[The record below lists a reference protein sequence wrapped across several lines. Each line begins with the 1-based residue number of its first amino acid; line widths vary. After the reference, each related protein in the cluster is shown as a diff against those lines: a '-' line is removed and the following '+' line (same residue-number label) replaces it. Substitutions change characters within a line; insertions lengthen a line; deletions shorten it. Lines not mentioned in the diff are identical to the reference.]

1 MKTKTLAF
9 IGGGNM
15 ASAMINGLIKDG
27 TDPDHILVA
36 EPDEARREQLAARFS
51 IRTLDDNPEVAR
63 QADALI
69 LAVKPQALK
78 AVATQLSPALS
89 ENHPLCLSI
98 AAGIRHASLQAWLG
112 EGVPVIRVM
121 PNTPAMLGAG
131 ASGLYAPPDID
142 ENQRE
147 LAEHIMR
154 ATGIAVWLDD
164 ESQMDALT
172 AVSGSGPAYFFLFM
186 EAMENSARKLGLAE
200 KTAHLLVLQTALGA
214 ARMAMESASGLGDL
228 RSSVTSPGGTTEK
241 ALEIFNKGGLSQL
254 VDQALAAARNRSIE
268 LSESLGGDE

>member
-15 ASAMINGLIKDG
+15 ASALIKGLIDDG
-27 TDPDHILVA
+27 IPPQNILVA
-36 EPDEARREQLAARFS
+36 EPDDQRREQLAASFGV
-51 IRTLDDNPEVAR
+51 RTVDDNSLAANE
-63 QADALI
+63 ADILI
-69 LAVKPQALK
+69 LAVKPQVLK
-78 AVATQLSPALS
+78 AVATALAPALKRKK
-89 ENHPLCLSI
+89 PLCLSI

-112 EGVPVIRVM
+112 EDIPLVRVM

-131 ASGLYAPPDID
+131 ASGLYAPASIGDD
-142 ENQRE
+142 QRSE
-147 LAEHIMR
+147 AEHIMR

-186 EAMENSARKLGLAE
+186 EAMENSARKLGLPD

-214 ARMAMESASGLGDL
+214 ARMAMESATELEDL
-228 RSSVTSPGGTTEK
+228 RRSVTSPGGTTEK
-241 ALEIFNKGGLSQL
+241 ALDSFREHELEKL
-254 VDQALAAARNRSIE
+254 VDKALTAARDRSIE
-268 LSESLGGDE
+268 MSTAMGED

>member
-15 ASAMINGLIKDG
+15 ASAMINGLIEDG
-27 TDPDHILVA
+27 TDPAHILVA
-36 EPDEARREQLAARFS
+36 EPNQARREQLAVRFG
-51 IRTLDDNPEVAR
+51 IRTLEDNSEVAR
-63 QADALI
+63 QADVLI
-69 LAVKPQALK
+69 LAVKPQALE
-78 AVATQLSPALS
+78 AVAKDLSPALQQQA
-89 ENHPLCLSI
+89 PLCLSI

-112 EGVPVIRVM
+112 EDVPVIRVM
-121 PNTPAMLGAG
+121 PNTPAMLGTG
-131 ASGLYAPPDID
+131 ASGLYAPGDIN
-142 ENQRE
+142 ETQRE
-147 LAEHIMR
+147 LAEHIIR

-186 EAMENSARKLGLAE
+186 EAMQNSAIKLGLPE

-214 ARMAMESASGLGDL
+214 ARMAMESASDLTDL
-228 RSSVTSPGGTTEK
+228 RNSVTSPGGTTEA
-241 ALEIFNKGGLSQL
+241 ALNIFSNGGLAQL
-254 VDQALAAARNRSIE
+254 VDQALTGARDRSIS